1 MSEKDSSGA
10 PPKRGPVHFEPLDEA
25 MNTKGDW
32 QRDLVNR
39 LAFASLNEQRRARRW
54 NIFFR
59 FLLALYLGAILLAY
73 WPTDWTAMSTTGGK
87 HTALVELKGVISDD
101 TEASA
106 DNVIGGLKDAFED
119 KNTAGIILRI
129 NSPGGSPVQSAY
141 IYNEIRR
148 LRKKYPDTSLYAV
161 VSDMCASGGYYVAS
175 AADKIYADKSSIVG
189 SIGVRMDSF
198 GFVGSLEK
206 LGVQRRLYTA
216 GEHKGFLDPFLPAK
230 PSDVDHVKK
239 LLDDIHE
246 QFIASVKEGRGD
258 RLSDDPQLFSGLF
271 WTGEESLGL
280 GLIDAIGS
288 SGYVA
293 REVIGEE
300 DVVDFTREPD
310 LLERLSKRIGVAMA
324 SAMAGLMTSGA
335 VSLH

>member
-1 MSEKDSSGA
+1 MSDNDSSA
-10 PPKRGPVHFEPLDEA
+10 MPPKRGPVHFEPMDEA
-25 MNTKGDW
+25 MSGNNDW

-39 LAFASLNEQRRARRW
+39 LAFASLNEQRRTRRW

-73 WPTDWTAMSTTGGK
+73 WPSDWTAVSRAGGK
-87 HTALVELKGVISDD
+87 HTSLVELKGVISDD

-106 DNVIGGLKDAFED
+106 DNVIEGLRDAFED
-119 KNTAGIILRI
+119 SNTAGIILRI

-148 LRKKYPDTSLYAV
+148 LRKKYPDIPLYAV
-161 VSDMCASGGYYVAS
+161 VTDICASGGYYVAS

-216 GEHKGFLDPFLPAK
+216 GENKGFLDPFLPVK
-230 PSDVDHVKK
+230 PSDVAHVKK
-239 LLDDIHE
+239 LLDDIHT

-258 RLSDDPQLFSGLF
+258 RLADDPKLFSGLF
-271 WTGEESLGL
+271 WTGDESVALGL
-280 GLIDAIGS
+280 VDAIGS
-288 SGYVA
+288 PGYVA

-300 DVVDFTREPD
+300 DIVDYTKEPD
-310 LLERLSKRIGVAMA
+310 LLERITKRIGVAMA
-324 SAMAGLMTSGA
+324 SALSEVLVQGT